1 MKFNKKKKKQQ
12 TKIKLKSV
20 IINKISIYQKMTIKI
35 RLIWKERIKSLF
47 IDLR

>member
-35 RLIWKERIKSLF
+35 RLI
-47 IDLR
+47 